1 MLCCSLRRSD
11 RQVGS
16 ELSGTFEAP
25 RMLKSTMLEQ
35 SCAASYIISY
45 GLSVSVMKEHNTA
58 SALTVT
64 CGNSPLYHECDL
76 HQP

>member
-1 MLCCSLRRSD
+1 
-11 RQVGS
+11 
-16 ELSGTFEAP
+16 
-25 RMLKSTMLEQ
+25 MLKSTMLEQ